1 MECLGYLY
9 KGGHTMK
16 VCIAMDSFKDSMTAL
31 SACEKV
37 QEGLKEANKN
47 IITKLVPMSDGGE
60 GTMQSLVDARGG
72 KIIKVKALNPLF
84 KEIYAEYGIID
95 NDTAIIEMAK
105 ISGLELLKNEER
117 NPMITTTYGTG
128 QLILSALDNG
138 VKNIILGIGGSA
150 TNDAGVGMA
159 NALGVKFLDE
169 NNTDIRPCGK
179 ELKNIHKID
188 ISNID
193 KRLKDV
199 KVVVAC
205 DVDNPLTGEKGASK
219 IFGPQKGGSHKD
231 IETLDENLKYFAQKV
246 REDLR
251 IECENIKGAGAAGG
265 LGAGSV
271 VFLNGTL
278 KSGIEIVTQFTQLEK
293 YILDCDLV
301 ITGEGKIDGQTIF
314 GKTPIGV
321 AKVAKKHNKK
331 VIGLSG
337 SLGEGYEKV
346 YSYGIDSV
354 FSVLKEITTL
364 EDALLNGEDN
374 LKKLAFNVGKL
385 I

>member
-1 MECLGYLY
+1 
-9 KGGHTMK
+9 MK